1 MTVRPE
7 TPRSQAPGPRGA
19 AVPGCGCKRRPGAP
33 PKEWR
38 RDAATTR
45 RRGRLRHGGIL
56 LDGIKRASQD
66 SLFYMRTWFIRL
78 VGLLAAVA
86 VHAQPAP
93 LADAAPLRERL
104 KPLPFKIAYE
114 SYVKGNWEIF
124 VMNPDGSHPVNLT
137 KTPDLNEHYPQISP
151 DGARMCF
158 VADKGEGRDAIRSLY
173 VMEVDGRHRKK
184 IADYAREPFWS
195 PDGKVIGFLDQEYPK
210 FNVIDYYTKGM
221 NFYDVA
227 TGTIT
232 PHPNYTNL
240 HHLYN
245 PNFSANGKW
254 IVATVHAGMG
264 FDHTILLIE
273 AHGNKIIDL
282 KIPGCRPRFSPDGKQ
297 IAWGAS
303 DNEIAAGSIDTEA
316 DEPKIIHWEV
326 RIKDAKNKI
335 YHARWSPD
343 GQFLSFS
350 RGPDG
355 EGDPNK
361 MGTFQAACEIM
372 GVYAPGWNIGVVP
385 AEQAKLVDLNV
396 GTPAD
401 FTMLTTNGLSN
412 KESAWFWPRR
422 K

>member
-1 MTVRPE
+1 
-7 TPRSQAPGPRGA
+7 
-19 AVPGCGCKRRPGAP
+19 
-33 PKEWR
+33 
-38 RDAATTR
+38 
-45 RRGRLRHGGIL
+45 
-56 LDGIKRASQD
+56 
-66 SLFYMRTWFIRL
+66 MRTSLICL
-78 VGLLAAVA
+78 CGLLAALA
-86 VHAQPAP
+86 LPLQPARA
-93 LADAAPLRERL
+93 ADAAPLREQL
-104 KPLPFKIAYE
+104 KSLPFKIAYE
-114 SYVKGNWEIF
+114 SYVKSNWEIF

-151 DGARMCF
+151 DGTRMCF
-158 VADKGEGRDAIRSLY
+158 VADQGEGRDAVRSLY
-173 VMEVDGRHRKK
+173 VMDINGKHRKK

-195 PDGKVIGFLDQEYPK
+195 PDGKVIGYLDQEYPK

-221 NFYDVA
+221 NYYELA
-227 TGTIT
+227 TGKIT

-273 AHGNKIIDL
+273 AHGDKIIDL

-297 IAWGAS
+297 VAWGAS
-303 DNEIAAGSIDTEA
+303 DNEIAAGAIDTDA
-316 DEPKIIHWEV
+316 DEPKIAHWEV

-355 EGDPNK
+355 EGDLTKP
-361 MGTFQAACEIM
+361 GTFQAACEIM
-372 GVYAPGWNIGVVP
+372 GVYAGGWNIGVVS
-385 AEQAKLVDLNV
+385 AEHAGLVDLNL
-396 GTPAD
+396 GTAAD
-401 FTMLTTNGLSN
+401 FTMLTTNGMSN
-412 KESAWFWPRR
+412 KESAWFLPRR